1 MCDQKQ
7 FLSGLNKLDLSL
19 TPQQTESILLYC
31 QELRKWSKRIN
42 LIARHTSPTDIVEKH
57 FLDSLTLVPVIQQY
71 GLYSLKQGKG
81 ANNKINKKMSLL
93 DIGTGAGFPGLVL
106 ATARP
111 ELSVTLVEPRQKRV
125 SFLRHII
132 RTLGLSNVQVTDQR
146 IEPGQGWD
154 GPEFTFITSRAVAAA
169 DIFLP
174 MIEGIA
180 SASTVVIMMNAG
192 DEQQNTGHSAGWQ
205 YLAERKF
212 SLPFSQHP
220 RTLTLLQKIG

>member
-7 FLSGLNKLDLSL
+7 FLSGLNKLGLSL

-71 GLYSLKQGKG
+71 GFSLEQGRG
-81 ANNKINKKMSLL
+81 GNNKISKISLL

-106 ATARP
+106 ATAQP
-111 ELSVTLVEPRQKRV
+111 QLSVTLVEPRQKRV

-154 GPEFTFITSRAVAAA
+154 GTEFTFITSRAVAAA

-174 MIEGIA
+174 MIEEMTTA
-180 SASTVVIMMNAG
+180 KTVVIMMNAG
-192 DEQQNTGHSAGWQ
+192 DEQQRMDQRVTGWQ
-205 YLAERKF
+205 CLEERKF
-212 SLPFSQHP
+212 FLPFSQHP
-220 RTLTLLQKIG
+220 RTLTLLQKVG

>member
-7 FLSGLNKLDLSL
+7 FLSGLNKLGLSL
-19 TPQQTESILLYC
+19 SPQQTESILVYC

-42 LIARHTSPTDIVEKH
+42 LIARHTSPRDIVEKH

-71 GLYSLKQGKG
+71 GLYSLKQGRG
-81 ANNKINKKMSLL
+81 VNNKISKISLL

-106 ATARP
+106 ATAQP

-132 RTLGLSNVQVTDQR
+132 RTLGLKNVQIIDQR
-146 IEPGQGWD
+146 IEPGQSWE
-154 GPEFTFITSRAVAAA
+154 GPEFSFITSRAVAAR

-180 SASTVVIMMNAG
+180 TNKTVVIMMGAS
-192 DEQQNTGHSAGWQ
+192 DKQAAADWRCLE
-205 YLAERKF
+205 ERKF
-212 SLPFSQHP
+212 VLPFSHHP
-220 RTLTLLQKIG
+220 RVLTLLQKSGK